1 MACPLRLLLLSAD
14 VPTASKSNP
23 NGSITYDRH
32 SFNAIVPKADLVEYY
47 LPAWEACATE
57 GKAGSVMCSCE
68 KPPRT
73 TRVPSRS
80 PASCRQTTR

>member
-1 MACPLRLLLLSAD
+1 LLLLRAD
-14 VPTASKSNP
+14 VSTASQSNP

-57 GKAGSVMCSCE
+57 GKAGSIMCSCE
-68 KPPRT
+68 SHATPRSST
-73 TRVPSRS
+73 
-80 PASCRQTTR
+80 CL